1 MTTLLDT
8 NIVIA
13 LLRPEDHFHAWATE
27 RLEDLKADGP
37 TVISDI
43 VYCEVSVAMD
53 NRDQMDEAISSL
65 GLDRIPCSN
74 EALFRAGK
82 AYLRYKQ
89 ENKGPKLGVLPDFI
103 IGALADAEGIP
114 LWTTN
119 RQDYVGYY
127 PDLELIVP
135 PGDGAEEETSAAEA

>member
-13 LLRPEDHFHAWATE
+13 LLDPEDHFHAWAAGK
-27 RLEDLKADGP
+27 LEDLKADGP
-37 TVISDI
+37 TVISDM

-53 NRDQMDEAISSL
+53 NSDQMDEAISSL
-65 GLDRIPCSN
+65 GLDRITCSN

-82 AYLRYKQ
+82 AYLRYKR

-103 IGALADAEGIP
+103 IGALADAEDIP

-127 PDLELIVP
+127 PNLALIVP
-135 PGDGAEEETSAAEA
+135 PDDEADEEAVAAGA